1 MSHSRPLAGTDDLV
15 SYQNTIRR
23 LPLLDAAQERE
34 LARRVR
40 NGEATS
46 RHAMVEHNLRLVL
59 SVARRYENRGVPLAD
74 LVSEGNIGLIR
85 AVEKYDPERG
95 FRFSTYATWWIRQAV
110 ERCVMNH
117 ARTVRLPIHVLK
129 EIGICLQARNRLQ
142 HRLFRRVRMRDI
154 ARETGKSLEQ
164 VDRLMHLHESGHD
177 GESVSTGTIS
187 SEPEDLVDGVPP
199 GDPSMQL
206 DAVEE
211 AVIKEDLRVCIDGWL
226 SGLTR
231 RQQDVLVKRFG
242 FHQHDADTLEEV
254 GRHVGLTRER
264 VRQIQMEAL
273 KSLRE
278 PAEAVYTA
286 RTGCGKGHRT

>member
-1 MSHSRPLAGTDDLV
+1 MSHSRPLVGADGLV
-15 SYQNTIRR
+15 SYQNSIRR
-23 LPLLDAAQERE
+23 LPLLNAAQERE
-34 LARRVR
+34 LASRVR
-40 NGEATS
+40 NGETAS

-129 EIGICLQARNRLQ
+129 EIGNCLQARNRLQ
-142 HRLFRRVRMRDI
+142 HRLFRSVRMRDI
-154 ARETGKSLEQ
+154 AGETGKSLEQ
-164 VDRLMHLHESGHD
+164 VDRLMNLHESGHD
-177 GESVSTGTIS
+177 GESVSIGTIT

-199 GDPSMQL
+199 GEPSVQL

-211 AVIKEDLRVCIDGWL
+211 AVVEDDLRVRVNGWL
-226 SGLTR
+226 SGLSR
-231 RQQDVLVKRFG
+231 RQQDVLVRRFG

-254 GRHVGLTRER
+254 GRHIGLTRER

-273 KSLRE
+273 RALRE
-278 PAEAVYTA
+278 LADTVEE
-286 RTGCGKGHRT
+286 TGRGEDQRAG